1 MWSYQHLDFTV
12 HQLPALKDN
21 YIYLIEAHKSD
32 AFIAVDPAQA
42 EPVISACKQLQKRL
56 THIFNTHHHW
66 DHTDGN
72 LELKK
77 QYDCQVVGPVGDA
90 ERIPGID
97 VTVSKASPPVVD
109 GLEIQILDVPG
120 HTSGHIAYVLWDA
133 LFCGDALFGAGCGRI
148 FEGTPKQMW
157 ESLDKISQ
165 LAKQTR
171 VYCAHEY
178 TLANLRFARL
188 VDTGNQALADRTR
201 ADKKARIQKKPT
213 IPSSIG
219 LERDTNPF
227 LRPLNAKF
235 CSSYAGRENID
246 SNPATVF
253 AHLRNRKDQL

>member
-1 MWSYQHLDFTV
+1 MDFTV
-12 HQLPALKDN
+12 HQLPVLKDN
-21 YIYLIEAHKSD
+21 YIYLIEAHKSNVL
-32 AFIAVDPAQA
+32 IAVDPALA
-42 EPVISACKQLQKRL
+42 EPVISVCKQLQKGL

-77 QYDCQVVGPVGDA
+77 QYDCQVVGPAGDA
-90 ERIPGID
+90 GRIPGID
-97 VTVSKASPPVVD
+97 ITVSKSSPPVVD
-109 GLEIQILDVPG
+109 GLEVQILDVPG

-133 LFCGDALFGAGCGRI
+133 LFCGDTLFGAGCGRI

-157 ESLDKISQ
+157 ESLSEISR

-188 VDTGNQALADRTR
+188 VDVGNLSLADRAR

-227 LRPLNAKF
+227 LRPLNADF
-235 CSSYAGRENID
+235 CHSYACRENID
-246 SNPATVF
+246 PNPATVF
-253 AHLRNRKDQL
+253 AHLRSRKDQL

>member
-12 HQLPALKDN
+12 HQIPALKDN
-21 YIYLIEAHKSD
+21 YIYLIEANKSD
-32 AFIAVDPAQA
+32 VLIAVDPAQA
-42 EPVISACKQLQKRL
+42 EPVFSACGQLQKGL

-77 QYDCQVVGPVGDA
+77 QYGCQIVGPAGEA

-97 VTVSKASPPVVD
+97 VAVSKASPPVVN
-109 GLEIQILDVPG
+109 GLEVQIIDTPG

-133 LFCGDALFGAGCGRI
+133 LFCGDTLFGAGCGRI
-148 FEGTPKQMW
+148 FEGTAQQMW
-157 ESLDKISQ
+157 NSLSEISR

-178 TLANLRFARL
+178 TVANLRFARQ
-188 VDTGNQALADRTR
+188 VDAGNKALAARSRT
-201 ADKKARIQKKPT
+201 DKKVRIQKKPT

-219 LERDTNPF
+219 MERETNPF
-227 LRPLNAKF
+227 FWPLNNEF
-235 CSSYAGRENID
+235 CSLYASRENIAPD
-246 SNPATVF
+246 PVTVF
-253 AHLRNRKDQL
+253 THLRSRKDQL